1 MMQCDARVGAP
12 NMQTLQPVVTGT
24 SVLGI
29 VCADGVLMC
38 ADTLGTDS
46 AHIGT
51 HRIAWQNLTH
61 LAQVRTDQWH
71 DTEICAG

>member
-1 MMQCDARVGAP
+1 MQCDARVGAP
-12 NMQTLQPVVTGT
+12 NTHTLQPVVTGT

-38 ADTLGTDS
+38 ADTLGTDD

-51 HRIAWQNLTH
+51 NCIAWPNLTQ
-61 LAQVRTDQWH
+61 LAQVRTDQWR
-71 DTEICAG
+71 DTAICVG